1 MHSRR
6 ASFSALKSLLLLAAL
21 AALLVPAI
29 PLPAQDVGVTNDS
42 IKIGTFAPYSG
53 PVAPQAGNPVQIGQ
67 KLVYDMVNEKGG
79 IHGRKLVVIEEDDG
93 CDPPKAIAA
102 AKKLI
107 HEHRVFLIQAA
118 TCSNAALAAKPLIV
132 EAKIP
137 FIASGATAIGITFP
151 TNPYVYTS
159 TITSDIEA
167 ESQVDFAMSVP
178 NVKRVAVIGHRDAW
192 GLAKIEPAIKRLKEQ
207 YNLEPVANEVLNRD
221 ANDSTAQILRLK
233 AARPDVV
240 ILVLYIKEAAVFLRD
255 AVKYGLD
262 TVFVGPYILEDI
274 PKTISL
280 AGTDAFAKNMFAV
293 TINRYT
299 VDEPPMQQVMAEM
312 KARYPN
318 VVPLSVFTANH
329 SAASVVVE
337 GLRRAGRDLTRER
350 FLAELDRLKDFEDGG
365 LLPGT
370 ITFTPENHRGRRTTS
385 FVTFKDGR
393 LVNVGPK
400 YVPSR

>member
-1 MHSRR
+1 MHPRR
-6 ASFSALKSLLLLAAL
+6 ALKTLLRLAAL
-21 AALLVPAI
+21 AVPLLPATSV
-29 PLPAQDVGVTNDS
+29 PAQDVGVTNDS

-132 EAKIP
+132 EAKLP

-178 NVKRVAVIGHRDAW
+178 NAKRVAIIGHRDAW

-207 YNLEPVANEVLNRD
+207 YNLEPVANEALNRD

-240 ILVLYIKEAAVFLRD
+240 ILVLYIKEASVFLRD

-299 VDEPPMQQVMAEM
+299 VDEPPMQQVMNEM

-385 FVTFKDGR
+385 FVTYRDGH

-400 YVPSR
+400 YVPNR